1 MLDRIDIFVETS
13 PIPYDDL
20 TNTKIE
26 ELSSEKLKEGV
37 DKAIRIQRER
47 FKDLAINYNSQMGVK
62 EIEKYCILDEEA
74 EKLTSLFFK
83 SAKLTARSY
92 HRLLK
97 VARTIADMDES
108 DIIAQ
113 NHIAEAINFR
123 KTFSKYF
130 EKI

>member
-108 DIIAQ
+108 QIIAQ

>member
-20 TNTKIE
+20 TNTNIE
-26 ELSSEKLKEGV
+26 ELSSEKLRQGV
-37 DKAIRIQRER
+37 NKAINIQNQR
-47 FKDLAINYNSQMGVK
+47 FNGLDINYNSQMGVK
-62 EIEKYCILDEEA
+62 EIEKYCILDEDA

-108 DIIAQ
+108 EIIRQ

>member
-37 DKAIRIQRER
+37 DKAIRIQKER
-47 FKDLAINYNSQMGVK
+47 FKELAINYNSQMGVK

-108 DIIAQ
+108 QIIAQ

>member
-1 MLDRIDIFVETS
+1 
-13 PIPYDDL
+13 
-20 TNTKIE
+20 
-26 ELSSEKLKEGV
+26 
-37 DKAIRIQRER
+37 
-47 FKDLAINYNSQMGVK
+47 MGVK

-108 DIIAQ
+108 QIIAQ

>member
-108 DIIAQ
+108 NIIAQ